1 MVDKIPQYIEVD
13 VSTLRIGQTLKVQ
26 DVPLPEEI
34 QLKTQQNFPVISVV
48 GRTKALDEEVSEVE
62 EGLEEGQ
69 AAEETEAEE

>member
-1 MVDKIPQYIEVD
+1 M
-13 VSTLRIGQTLKVQ
+13 Q

-34 QLKTQQNFPVISVV
+34 KLKTQQNFPVISVV

-69 AAEETEAEE
+69 EAEETEAEE